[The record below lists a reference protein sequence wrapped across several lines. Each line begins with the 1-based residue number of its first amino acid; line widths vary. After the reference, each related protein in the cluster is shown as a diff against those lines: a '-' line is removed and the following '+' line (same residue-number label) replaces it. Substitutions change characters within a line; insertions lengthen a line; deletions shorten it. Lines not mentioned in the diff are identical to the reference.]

1 MLFWAPAIQ
10 IRMPNS
16 LFILQVLTVMKMSMN
31 VTRTLAKMV
40 GSVRIFLEI
49 TLAIVHLRTKKG
61 FFMVAGTVQ
70 KFYMAVLI
78 INAKTMEYVSH
89 I

>member
-49 TLAIVHLRTKKG
+49 TLAIAHLRTKKG

-70 KFYMAVLI
+70 KFCMAVLI

>member
-70 KFYMAVLI
+70 KFCMAVLI